1 MAAKDRMISDD
12 GEQKMN
18 LRKSFVSGVFVG
30 ACLLMASGSIAQS
43 TDARSM
49 TVNFRGTDF
58 VHRWSKDNQN
68 EFTPR
73 SDSDLAKWSDMITVN
88 VHESVANGDQLAEV
102 ANRILSNY
110 QRRGKILR
118 TDSKPRTP
126 DRPAEH
132 LIVAALGDPNF
143 LEAAFARC
151 VLANGV
157 GFVTVYSPRVYGQA
171 AGPAMSEWLK
181 TNGAPVEK
189 ALMEWDKLPSAASL
203 KRLPQSK

>member
-1 MAAKDRMISDD
+1 
-12 GEQKMN
+12 MN
-18 LRKSFVSGVFVG
+18 LLKRLVGGIFVG
-30 ACLLMASGSIAQS
+30 ACLLIASMSIAQS
-43 TDARSM
+43 TDGRSKEAM
-49 TVNFRGTDF
+49 TLNFRGTDF
-58 VHRWSKDNQN
+58 VHRWSKDGQN

-73 SDSDLAKWSDMITVN
+73 NDSDLAKWRDMITVN

-118 TDSKPRTP
+118 TDSNPRTP

-157 GFVTVYSPRVYGQA
+157 GFVTVYSHRVYGQA

-181 TNGAPVEK
+181 TNGVPVEK

-203 KRLPQSK
+203 KRLPQNK

>member
-1 MAAKDRMISDD
+1 
-12 GEQKMN
+12 MN
-18 LRKSFVSGVFVG
+18 LRKHLVCGIFVG
-30 ACLLMASGSIAQS
+30 AYLLGVSLVSTSIAQS
-43 TDARSM
+43 TDARSKEAM
-49 TVNFRGTDF
+49 TLNFRGTDF
-58 VHRWSKDNQN
+58 VHRWSKDGQN

-73 SDSDLAKWSDMITVN
+73 DDSDLAKWRDMITVN
-88 VHESVANGDQLAEV
+88 VHEAVANGEQLAEV
-102 ANRILSNY
+102 ANRILSNF

-118 TDSKPRTP
+118 TDSKARTAG
-126 DRPAEH
+126 RPAEH

-157 GFVTVYSPRVYGQA
+157 GFVTVYSHRIYGQT

-181 TNGAPVEK
+181 TNGVPVEK

-203 KRLPQSK
+203 KRLPQSQ

>member
-1 MAAKDRMISDD
+1 
-12 GEQKMN
+12 MN
-18 LRKSFVSGVFVG
+18 LQKSFVSGVFVG
-30 ACLLMASGSIAQS
+30 ACLLMASVLIAQS
-43 TDARSM
+43 TDARSKEAI
-49 TVNFRGTDF
+49 TINFRGTDF

-73 SDSDLAKWSDMITVN
+73 SDSDLAKWRDMVTVN

-102 ANRILSNY
+102 ANRILGNY

-151 VLANGV
+151 VLVNGV
-157 GFVTVYSPRVYGQA
+157 GFVTVYSHRVYGQA
-171 AGPAMSEWLK
+171 AGPEMSEWLK
-181 TNGAPVEK
+181 ANGVPVEK